1 MTTLIERAAALAATQ
16 ADGTVK
22 TGFLRLIGKAVSW
35 PFVHF
40 RLLIDYVLLAGVVSL
55 AGAMLYT
62 RIHVAQQD
70 DVIHQLGAAVSSA
83 QTTIATQKQI
93 NDDQNVAIDQLK
105 GLREKDDRALTG
117 LQSDFAAERTK
128 SASFR
133 SQLRQLEENNA
144 RAKALLDLA
153 VPDDVGCVLDH
164 RPCPTPAASHGTHE
178 NRSGNAANG
187 TSAAM
192 LAHGSDQN
200 AQDRRHPDQPRVGDR
215 RLPGVRLADVS
226 RCAMVLGFD
235 CLWY

>member
-1 MTTLIERAAALAATQ
+1 MTTLIERAAALAATPS
-16 ADGTVK
+16 DGTVK
-22 TGFLRLIGKAVSW
+22 TGFLRLFGSAVSW
-35 PFVHF
+35 PFAHL
-40 RLLIDYVLLAGVVSL
+40 RLLIDYALLAGVVSL

-70 DVIHQLGAAVSSA
+70 DVIHQLSA
-83 QTTIATQKQI
+83 TITANATTIAAQQKI
-93 NDDQNVAIDQLK
+93 NADQDVAIGQLK

-144 RAKALLDLA
+144 RAKALLDTA
-153 VPDDVGCVLDH
+153 VPDDTSCVLDH
-164 RPCPTPAASHGTHE
+164 RPCPAPAASDGAHQ
-178 NRSGNAANG
+178 NRSSDATDR
-187 TSAAM
+187 TSAGVLIA
-192 LAHGSDQN
+192 AADPNPQS
-200 AQDRRHPDQPRVGDR
+200 RRHPDQPGACDR
-215 RLPGVRLADVS
+215 RLQRLCLAHVS